1 MQIAGSPGA
10 GLLEETRPKR
20 RVPSLLSQVGTLLLR
35 KELRLKLAKPITSVV
50 EVVLPAALCLLLVLG
65 ANVSTVEVV
74 PNKTAVDEG
83 AYLSFVPASVAAWC
97 GSTLREDSP
106 RSAPTASRDSAIKT
120 WLVVGAGVMTP
131 PISMIWPWEKTARRW
146 ALQLRASASLKS
158 THAAVLGWRENV
170 DLEFDGVEPCP
181 ICYGVLHPK
190 SKRLPHLECRQCH
203 NKFHASCLAH
213 WFSTSHKHLCVVCQ
227 TEFVAVKSTKKDPK
241 RDAPPPPP
249 AAPAAPLYDDNEL
262 D

>member
-1 MQIAGSPGA
+1 MTSSY
-10 GLLEETRPKR
+10 TRDEC
-20 RVPSLLSQVGTLLLR
+20 VIEMTLKYDAAYPLR
-35 KELRLKLAKPITSVV
+35 
-50 EVVLPAALCLLLVLG
+50 AL
-65 ANVSTVEVV
+65 
-74 PNKTAVDEG
+74 AVD
-83 AYLSFVPASVAAWC
+83 F
-97 GSTLREDSP
+97 GSHQGIE
-106 RSAPTASRDSAIKT
+106 
-120 WLVVGAGVMTP
+120 
-131 PISMIWPWEKTARRW
+131 EKTARRW

>member
-1 MQIAGSPGA
+1 MYKRQTSKGGKAECVDFNDRFERDGMVFPEPTPDMFNFNNPVGA
-10 GLLEETRPKR
+10 C
-20 RVPSLLSQVGTLLLR
+20 GTCEGYGHVLGMAPLVLLLAGQWANR
-35 KELRLKLAKPITSVV
+35 KEGHGARGRVF
-50 EVVLPAALCLLLVLG
+50 AALYAGWLG
-65 ANVSTVEVV
+65 LA
-74 PNKTAVDEG
+74 
-83 AYLSFVPASVAAWC
+83 
-97 GSTLREDSP
+97 
-106 RSAPTASRDSAIKT
+106 
-120 WLVVGAGVMTP
+120 
-131 PISMIWPWEKTARRW
+131 W